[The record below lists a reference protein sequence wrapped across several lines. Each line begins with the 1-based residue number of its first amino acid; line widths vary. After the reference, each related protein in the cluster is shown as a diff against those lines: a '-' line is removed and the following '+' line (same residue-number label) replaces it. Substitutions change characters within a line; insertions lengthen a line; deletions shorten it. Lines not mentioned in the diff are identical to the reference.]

1 MKSIDICTAH
11 GGKIHVADLEKLDD
25 GSHIALRITWNDRDA
40 AETYLDDADALIL
53 VGAILAM
60 VGAKESS
67 QQLTFK
73 QRVDELHKKYMEG
86 GA

>member
-11 GGKIHVADLEKLDD
+11 GGKIHVADLGKFDD
-25 GSHIALRITWNDRDA
+25 GAHIALRVTWNQRDA

-53 VGAILAM
+53 VGAILSM
-60 VGAKESS
+60 VGAKGSKAAS
-67 QQLTFK
+67 TFK
-73 QRVDELHKKYMEG
+73 ERVEEVHKKRMEG